1 MGAVVR
7 NSNGSG
13 RKLVLALASIVLLG
27 ACVALTVHAERRRR
41 RGNGIRDDEDS
52 SSASSLARTN
62 NEPPAAAEFI
72 RMAFCGNSILYY
84 NDCPRLLQQMVETAF
99 PAVTVV
105 QDSCL
110 RGGANLHSLFE
121 RGNGMGTKFGP
132 SYDIGQPTVS
142 QLLQSES
149 SGWHFVVINDHTQ
162 APAREA
168 TAHKSQTALVDSYVP
183 LLNGAT
189 PILIQTP
196 AYRKR
201 GINDSDD
208 LGDFDTM
215 TRLLREGLQSYLT
228 VLSPNINARIAPVGE
243 AYRLI
248 RQRGNIDLWKRLYSW
263 DDFHPSPY
271 GTWLQACVIFCTMFG
286 QPPPPYNAQWWERSR
301 YMQPPDE
308 MPLPLPTDEEARHLW
323 YVACEVT
330 GVVVP

>member
-7 NSNGSG
+7 NSNSNGSG
-13 RKLVLALASIVLLG
+13 RKLVILASIVLLG
-27 ACVALTVHAERRRR
+27 ACVAWTVHAERKRR
-41 RGNGIRDDEDS
+41 RGNGIRDEEDGSSS
-52 SSASSLARTN
+52 SSALAATN
-62 NEPPAAAEFI
+62 NEPPATADEFI

-99 PAVTVV
+99 PAATVV

-110 RGGANLHSLFE
+110 RGGANLYSLFE

-142 QLLQSES
+142 QLLQSHS
-149 SGWHFVVINDHTQ
+149 SGWQFVVINDHTQ

-168 TAHKSQTALVDSYVP
+168 TARKSQTALVESYVP
-183 LLNGAT
+183 LLNGAI

-208 LGDFDTM
+208 LGDFDNM
-215 TRLLREGLQSYLT
+215 TRLLREGLESYLT
-228 VLSPNINARIAPVGE
+228 VLPPNINARIAPVGE

-248 RQRGNIDLWKRLYSW
+248 RQRGDTDLWKRLYCW
-263 DDFHPSPY
+263 DDFHPSP
-271 GTWLQACVIFCTMFG
+271 QACVIFCTMFG

-330 GVVVP
+330 GVIVP